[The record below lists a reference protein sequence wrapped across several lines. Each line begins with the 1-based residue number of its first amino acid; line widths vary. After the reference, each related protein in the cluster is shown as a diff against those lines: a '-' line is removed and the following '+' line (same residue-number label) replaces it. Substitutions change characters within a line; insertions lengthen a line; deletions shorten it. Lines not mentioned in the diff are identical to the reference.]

1 MLQENNGYDIVNE
14 SIGRALF
21 KMKRQE
27 LNYNMGTKKHKTMII
42 ILALIAVYLFWGGTY
57 LGMKFA
63 IESIPPF
70 IMAGIRFILAG
81 GILYLIYRIK
91 GGQRPSLEEWK
102 NPCVVGAMLLLGGNG
117 VVAWAE
123 QQVPSSIASVL
134 IATVP
139 LWIITF
145 SCIGERRRPGIGSI
159 IGIILGLCGISILVW
174 NSNGTSSQTTNI
186 WGMAAII
193 FAAFSWSAGSMYSR
207 KAKMPSSPLLS
218 TGLQMISGGILL
230 LIAAAFHGD
239 YRGFEP
245 ARISIHS
252 WMAMGYLVIFG
263 SLIAFSAYIWLLNNI
278 EPAVASTYAFVNPI
292 VAVFLGWLFAGEEL
306 GINALIAAVIIIVAV
321 ILITFFRDE
330 KNEEFQ
336 RNKNIE

>member
-1 MLQENNGYDIVNE
+1 
-14 SIGRALF
+14 
-21 KMKRQE
+21 MKQHK
-27 LNYNMGTKKHKTMII
+27 LNYNMGTKKHKAMII

-63 IESIPPF
+63 IETIPPF
-70 IMAGIRFILAG
+70 IMAGIRFTLAG
-81 GILYLIYRIK
+81 GILYIIFRIK
-91 GGQRPSLEEWK
+91 GGQRPSLVEWK
-102 NPCVVGAMLLLGGNG
+102 NPCLVGAMLLLGGNG

-145 SCIGERRRPGIGSI
+145 SCVGERKKPSIGSI

-174 NSNGTSSQTTNI
+174 NSNGTSSHATNVF
-186 WGMAAII
+186 GMVAII

-239 YRGFEP
+239 YSGFEP
-245 ARISIHS
+245 TKISLNS
-252 WMAMGYLVIFG
+252 WIAMGYLVIFG

-278 EPAVASTYAFVNPI
+278 EPSIVSTHAFVNPI
-292 VAVFLGWLFAGEEL
+292 VAVFLGWLFAGEIIEV
-306 GINALIAAVIIIVAV
+306 NALIAAVLIILAV
-321 ILITFFRDE
+321 VVITVFRDK
-330 KNEEFQ
+330 KNS
-336 RNKNIE
+336 KNSAVMETKSVNGELLPESIAISKE